1 MYRIVHNE
9 QTGAYRVEKHG
20 FLGWSFV
27 TDRASQDYL
36 DFDSLE
42 AARAWVKHR
51 QPSRATD
58 TRRWKV
64 VADCSV

>member
-9 QTGAYRVEKHG
+9 QTRTYRVEKHG

-27 TDRASQDYL
+27 TDPESRDYL

-42 AARAWVKHR
+42 AARNWVQQR
-51 QPSRATD
+51 RPIRTSD

-64 VADCSV
+64 VSDCSV